1 MKQIY
6 STENFKES
14 NYYKEGLLVETTLNK
29 CAFNNL
35 VVYFDK
41 YRLAFKS
48 IERIEFNNI
57 VIANLKLYVSY
68 EKDNKRYY
76 KVVQVIASDFNE
88 LKNEWINFICDI
100 FSEAFISKEP

>member
-6 STENFKES
+6 SIENFRES
-14 NYYKEGLLVETTLNK
+14 NYYKEGIIIETTLNK

-41 YRLAFKS
+41 YRLAFKN
-48 IERIEFNNI
+48 IERIEFNN
-57 VIANLKLYVSY
+57 VVVPNLKLYVSY
-68 EKDNKRYY
+68 EKDKKQHY
-76 KVVQVIASDFNE
+76 KTVQVMAKDFNE
-88 LKNEWINFICDI
+88 FKNEWIDFICDI